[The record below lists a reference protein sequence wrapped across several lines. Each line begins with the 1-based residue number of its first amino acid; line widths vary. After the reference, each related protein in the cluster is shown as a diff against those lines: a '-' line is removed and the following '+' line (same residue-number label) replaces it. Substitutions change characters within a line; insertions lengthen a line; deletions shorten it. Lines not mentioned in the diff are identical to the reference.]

1 MGYKRDSRRPQS
13 PKASALSEEIRGGGH
28 AADHKGLEPRL
39 RQLPLGTSL
48 CICKK
53 EGPLHKLLLGVL
65 RSFKENLTS
74 SPEPGG
80 RKGWCRG
87 VLLFVTSSGRAGRAK
102 SWDIEMQGLPLPT
115 ARGGLAVAPDLGAVR
130 GQVASGRRPGGDTQK
145 GASVAGA
152 GGPASDES
160 AGGARSDPDSGPLPS
175 AGQSESFYA
184 IRENTIVRGRNSQ
197 DVNLTILR

>member
-13 PKASALSEEIRGGGH
+13 PRASALSEEIRGGGH

-87 VLLFVTSSGRAGRAK
+87 VLLFVTSSGPAGRAK

-115 ARGGLAVAPDLGAVR
+115 ARGGWQWPLTWGP
-130 GQVASGRRPGGDTQK
+130 SEGRWLQGGGREETHRN
-145 GASVAGA
+145 
-152 GGPASDES
+152 GPAWQALGDQRVTSQQVGPVQTRTLGRCPQQDRASLFMQEEKTQVCEDE
-160 AGGARSDPDSGPLPS
+160 
-175 AGQSESFYA
+175 
-184 IRENTIVRGRNSQ
+184 IRRT
-197 DVNLTILR
+197 